1 MLLCYLVP
9 MLPSPDQGSCVAHVD
24 EVGAVR
30 PDEDVGACVLTG
42 AAEATAALATW
53 TRPDVHMAAS
63 HYYYSSTSTVVP

>member
-1 MLLCYLVP
+1 M
-9 MLPSPDQGSCVAHVD
+9 AHVD

-53 TRPDVHMAAS
+53 TGPDVRTAAS
-63 HYYYSSTSTVVP
+63 HY